1 MIMTESRNCCKNIM
15 SGARPMTMAAGTD
28 AEAAAAVTNVRDRM
42 SKLDMVRPTQR
53 NLSHLRVNGRK
64 LWMLMK

>member
-1 MIMTESRNCCKNIM
+1 
-15 SGARPMTMAAGTD
+15 MTMAAGTD

-53 NLSHLRVNGRK
+53 NLSQLRVNGRK